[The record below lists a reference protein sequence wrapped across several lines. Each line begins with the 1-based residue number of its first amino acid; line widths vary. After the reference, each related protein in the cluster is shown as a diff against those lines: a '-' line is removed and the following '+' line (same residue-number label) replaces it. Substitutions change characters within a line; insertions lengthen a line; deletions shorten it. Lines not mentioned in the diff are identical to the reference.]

1 MGDKEEK
8 KGMDRSQTVLFA
20 IGGGE
25 LSDGVEILQE
35 FISLLLKKKSDPQIT
50 VMTVA
55 TDQPEESGRKYDGL
69 FRRLGVKH
77 VSLLDVTDRDDCFEE
92 RNLKKIRE
100 ADGLFFTGGDQLH
113 VTSLMGG
120 SPLHDLIYQR
130 IEKGFIIAGTSAGA
144 MMMSN
149 SMIISGR
156 NDTQPKVGGVEIA
169 PGMDLLSGTII
180 DTHFTERGRHGRLMT
195 AVAHYPQD
203 LGIGIDE
210 RTAICVTGG
219 TEFKVI
225 GDGVVTIMDGS
236 QMKHSNLPYRR
247 DGELLGMFG
256 IDVHVLPPGYKFD
269 LVSREPISPS
279 FKETA
284 KAQKNE

>member
-1 MGDKEEK
+1 MN
-8 KGMDRSQTVLFA
+8 RSDTVLFA

-25 LSDGVEILQE
+25 LNDAEDILNE
-35 FISLLLKKKSDPQIT
+35 FLDVLSSKRDARVT

-77 VSLLDVTDRDDCFEE
+77 VSLLDVSDRDDCFEE
-92 RNLKKIRE
+92 KNLKKIRE
-100 ADGLFFTGGDQLH
+100 ADALFFTGGDQLH

-120 SPLHDLIYQR
+120 TPLHNLIYER
-130 IEKGFIIAGTSAGA
+130 IHEGFVIAGTSAGA

-169 PGMDLLSGTII
+169 PGMDLLPGTII
-180 DTHFTERGRHGRLMT
+180 DTHFTQRGRHGRLLT

-210 RTAICVTGG
+210 RTAIRINGKS
-219 TEFKVI
+219 EFKVL
-225 GDGVVTIMDGS
+225 GEGVVTIMDGA
-236 QMKHSNLPYRR
+236 QMKHSNLPYRKE
-247 DGELLGMFG
+247 GELLGMFG
-256 IDVHVLPPGYKFD
+256 VNIHVLPSGYKFD
-269 LVSREPISPS
+269 FINREPISPG
-279 FKETA
+279 FKESA
-284 KAQKNE
+284 KAQ

>member
-1 MGDKEEK
+1 MN
-8 KGMDRSQTVLFA
+8 RSDTVLFA

-25 LSDGVEILQE
+25 LNDAEDILNE
-35 FISLLLKKKSDPQIT
+35 FLDVLGDKRDARVT

-55 TDQPEESGRKYDGL
+55 TDQPDESGRKYDGL

-77 VSLLDVTDRDDCFEE
+77 VSLLDVSDRDDCFEE
-92 RNLKKIRE
+92 KNLKKIRE
-100 ADGLFFTGGDQLH
+100 ADALFFTGGDQLH

-120 SPLHDLIYQR
+120 TPLHNLIYER
-130 IEKGFIIAGTSAGA
+130 IHEGFVIAGTSAGA

-169 PGMDLLSGTII
+169 PGMDLLPGTII
-180 DTHFTERGRHGRLMT
+180 DTHFTQRGRHGRLLT

-210 RTAICVTGG
+210 RTAIRINGKS
-219 TEFKVI
+219 EFKVL
-225 GDGVVTIMDGS
+225 GEGVVTIMDGA
-236 QMKHSNLPYRR
+236 QMKHSNLPYRKE
-247 DGELLGMFG
+247 GELLGMFG
-256 IDVHVLPPGYKFD
+256 VNIHVLPSGYKFD
-269 LVSREPISPS
+269 FIKREPVSPT
-279 FKETA
+279 FKESA
-284 KAQKNE
+284 KAQ